1 MAAINLVPSIPVIVG
16 QGLVFGTAIYVVNK
30 LIVKPYSD
38 LRAMR
43 DSLTTGS
50 QSEAKS
56 MFKEID
62 DKAMEIKTKR
72 NNALD
77 EAVVIRTGS
86 KESASKD
93 AEAIIAEARAKADSQ
108 MDSIRAEI
116 SEGLTAELNK
126 VSSVVK
132 GISDEIFEL
141 AVK

>member
-1 MAAINLVPSIPVIVG
+1 MAAINLVPSIPVIIG

-30 LIVKPYSD
+30 LIVKPYSE
-38 LRAMR
+38 LRVVR

-56 MFKEID
+56 MFKQID
-62 DKAMEIKTKR
+62 DKATEIKTKR
-72 NNALD
+72 NAALD
-77 EAVVIRTGS
+77 EAVAIRTSSKDAAS
-86 KESASKD
+86 KE